1 MKQRLALAAPARIP
15 SAISRSAV
23 SALLACAGVAGA
35 LVLAEVGLRFARQDG
50 VAFEVQWGMP
60 DDAVEQRAGLRG
72 TDHGRTFSYDEYGF
86 RTGSGLPYDR
96 SVLFIGDSFTEGVG
110 VGDDETFAQV
120 TERAL
125 RRDGIMARSLNAGH
139 RGFGAAQELKVLR
152 RMLARLAVD
161 AVVVQS
167 FPMND
172 PSDNI
177 AFGGFGITDG
187 HLVEYDPPR
196 VPLRARL
203 AGAVAQSWLRNLYV
217 VRLVNNALLPGP
229 APWDSDTSLDLER
242 ALLREIIAA
251 VGSRPVLVLV
261 VPTKLIQTVQH
272 GMQPTPSQR
281 DEVHRFSEVCA
292 FMKEIGVPWIDAG
305 DVITDLEAD
314 AAKSDGGHFSRDG
327 NMLIGEAIAQRLRP
341 LLGSGAASALI
352 RFPPR

>member
-1 MKQRLALAAPARIP
+1 VREGRCLRNVQREPRRLRCSPRLCRAVRHGRAAAVRCALQPVGRAVKQRLALAAPARIP

-23 SALLACAGVAGA
+23 SALLACAGVASA

-50 VAFEVQWGMP
+50 VAFQVQWGMP
-60 DDAVEQRAGLRG
+60 DDAVEQRARVGG
-72 TDHGRTFSYDEYGF
+72 TDHGRTFSYDEDGF

-110 VGDDETFAQV
+110 VADDDTFAQA

-125 RRDGIMARSLNAGH
+125 RRDGIRSRSLNAGH
-139 RGFGAAQELKVLR
+139 RGFGAAQELKMLR
-152 RMLARLAVD
+152 RMLARLPVD

-177 AFGGFGITDG
+177 AFGGFGISDG

-229 APWDSDTSLDLER
+229 A
-242 ALLREIIAA
+242 
-251 VGSRPVLVLV
+251 
-261 VPTKLIQTVQH
+261 
-272 GMQPTPSQR
+272 
-281 DEVHRFSEVCA
+281 
-292 FMKEIGVPWIDAG
+292 
-305 DVITDLEAD
+305 
-314 AAKSDGGHFSRDG
+314 
-327 NMLIGEAIAQRLRP
+327 
-341 LLGSGAASALI
+341 
-352 RFPPR
+352 

>member
-50 VAFEVQWGMP
+50 VAFQVQWGMP

-72 TDHGRTFSYDEYGF
+72 TDHGRVFSYDEYGF

-110 VGDDETFAQV
+110 VGDDGTFAQA

-125 RRDGIMARSLNAGH
+125 RRDGIRVRSLNAGH

-152 RMLARLAVD
+152 RMLARLSVD

-177 AFGGFGITDG
+177 AFGGFGISEG

-217 VRLVNNALLPGP
+217 VRLVNNSLLPGP

-251 VGSRPVLVLV
+251 VGSRPIVVLV
-261 VPTKLIQTVQH
+261 VPTKVIQQVQH
-272 GMQPTPSQR
+272 GAPPSPNQLGEIR
-281 DEVHRFSEVCA
+281 RFNEVCA
-292 FMKEIGVPWIDAG
+292 LMKETGVSWINAG
-305 DVITDLEAD
+305 DVIGDLEAD
-314 AAKSDGGHFSRDG
+314 AAESDGGHFSRTG
-327 NMLIGEAIAQRLRP
+327 NVLIGEAIAQRLRP
-341 LLGSGAASALI
+341 LLRAATATS
-352 RFPPR
+352 